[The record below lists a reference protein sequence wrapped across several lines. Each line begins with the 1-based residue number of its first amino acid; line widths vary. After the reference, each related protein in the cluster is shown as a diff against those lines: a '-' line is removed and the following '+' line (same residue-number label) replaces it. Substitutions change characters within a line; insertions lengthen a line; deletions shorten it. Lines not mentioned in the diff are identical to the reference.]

1 MGGVKNHLKE
11 GNSHGEEQP
20 DVDHLDVRSNRKA
33 LGKAQEAKMR
43 IIVCVSSWYLH
54 DSLKLDF
61 RQFRNGSLFRIP
73 ALWVLWA
80 FLGIFKKFKN
90 KM

>member
-1 MGGVKNHLKE
+1 MKVHGV
-11 GNSHGEEQP
+11 
-20 DVDHLDVRSNRKA
+20 
-33 LGKAQEAKMR
+33 
-43 IIVCVSSWYLH
+43 Y